1 LKKQNIVYKT
11 EEQNEMIKFLVV
23 LFVVVILIIG
33 VFLLSKVLIKEEA
46 KDLSY
51 ATGSVSTTACVVGTM
66 LNNPEK
72 EYYVLAY
79 DTEGNDAN
87 AYTTYAGYYKNSQE
101 NAIKIYF
108 LDLQNGMNKDYF
120 VKENSNPKATKIKD
134 LKIKDGTLIKIQ
146 NGHIAKYTEGL
157 DNIKNE
163 LKVTKE
169 KK

>member
-1 LKKQNIVYKT
+1 MKKKMTYKT
-11 EEQNEMIKFLVV
+11 EEQNEMIKFFVVLLVV
-23 LFVVVILIIG
+23 VGIIVGVYLI
-33 VFLLSKVLIKEEA
+33 SKVLIKEEVS
-46 KDLSY
+46 DITY
-51 ATGSVSTTACVVGTM
+51 QTGTVNTNVVIVGTM
-66 LNNPEK
+66 LTAPEK

-146 NGHIAKYTEGL
+146 NGHIAKYIEGL